1 MAAYRSSIIA
11 QGGERRVASPAIAA
25 RERRLW
31 RPRTG
36 LDVLS
41 AIAIA
46 AVAVFVLQFVVRKLS
61 ADSTQFVTITLNGL
75 TLGALYFLV
84 ASGFTLIF
92 GLMRVT
98 NMAHGAFYLL
108 GGYIGWAG
116 SDRSGAWLL
125 GLLAGTLAIAAIGL
139 AVQQLLL
146 RRIQGQDLREAL
158 ITIGLAIVI
167 ADQCLSFWGGTPRD
181 ITVPTGLSGAKELGI
196 ADVTYP
202 TYRLFVLIL
211 AIALGIA
218 LWVLLRRT
226 RLGMT
231 IRAGVDDRR
240 MVAALGVNVQA
251 VFAIVFAFGAA
262 LVGFSGVAGGSYL
275 SIAPGEDG
283 RYLLFS
289 LIVVIVG
296 GMGSVPGAAI
306 GAALVGLVDQFA
318 AVYVP
323 TYSVLLTFGLMVLV
337 LAVRPQGLLGRPA

>member
-1 MAAYRSSIIA
+1 VAAP
-11 QGGERRVASPAIAA
+11 RRVA
-25 RERRLW
+25 W
-31 RPRTG
+31 RPQ
-36 LDVLS
+36 S
-41 AIAIA
+41 AGDAVTAILIA
-46 AVAVFVLQFVVRKLS
+46 AVVVFVAQFAVRRLTS
-61 ADSTQFVTITLNGL
+61 DATQFLTILLNGL

-108 GGYIGWAG
+108 GGYIGFQVSDSTG
-116 SDRSGAWLL
+116 SWVL
-125 GLLAGTLAIAAIGL
+125 GLVAATVAIAVLGV

-146 RRIQGQDLREAL
+146 RRIQGEELREAL

-167 ADQCLSFWGGTPRD
+167 ADQCLAYWGGSPRD
-181 ITVPTGLSGAKELGI
+181 ITVPPGLSGAKELGVAGLI
-196 ADVTYP
+196 YP

-211 AIALGIA
+211 AIALGIG

-226 RLGMT
+226 KLGIT

-240 MVAALGVNVQA
+240 MVAALGVNVQV
-251 VFAIVFAFGAA
+251 VFAVVFALGAA

-296 GMGSVPGAAI
+296 GMGSITGAAI
-306 GAALVGLVDQFA
+306 GAAVVGIVDQFA

-323 TYSVLLTFGLMVLV
+323 TYSVLLTFGVMVLV
-337 LAVRPQGLLGRPA
+337 LATRPQGLLGRPA

>member
-1 MAAYRSSIIA
+1 
-11 QGGERRVASPAIAA
+11 VP
-25 RERRLW
+25 
-31 RPRTG
+31 
-36 LDVLS
+36 DVLS
-41 AIAIA
+41 AIAVA
-46 AVAVFVLQFVVRKLS
+46 AVAVFVVQFTVRRLS
-61 ADSTQFVTITLNGL
+61 ADATQFLTIALNGL

-108 GGYIGWAG
+108 GGYIGFEV
-116 SDRSGAWLL
+116 SERSGNWYL
-125 GLLAGTLAIAAIGL
+125 GVLAGTAVIAALGL
-139 AVQQLLL
+139 GVQQALL

-167 ADQCLSFWGGTPRD
+167 ADQCLAYWGGAPRD
-181 ITVPTGLSGAKELGI
+181 ITVPTGLSGARDLGV
-196 ADVTYP
+196 ADLTYP
-202 TYRLFVLIL
+202 TYRLFIL
-211 AIALGIA
+211 ALAAALGIA
-218 LWVLLRRT
+218 LWILLRRT
-226 RLGMT
+226 KLGIT

-240 MVAALGVNVQA
+240 MVAALGVNVQV
-251 VFAIVFAFGAA
+251 VFAIVFALGAA

-275 SIAPGEDG
+275 SLAPGEDG

-296 GMGSVPGAAI
+296 GMGSVPGAAL

>member
-1 MAAYRSSIIA
+1 VAA
-11 QGGERRVASPAIAA
+11 PAIPTA
-25 RERRLW
+25 RRQFW
-31 RPRTG
+31 RPQSAT
-36 LDVLS
+36 DALS
-41 AIAIA
+41 AIVIA
-46 AVAVFVLQFVVRKLS
+46 AVAVFVLQFVVRKVTS
-61 ADSTQFVTITLNGL
+61 DATQFVTIALNGL

-108 GGYIGWAG
+108 GGYIGFEV
-116 SDRSGAWLL
+116 SDRTGNWYL
-125 GLLAGTLAIAAIGL
+125 GVLAGALGIAALGV

-158 ITIGLAIVI
+158 ITIGVAIVI
-167 ADQCLSFWGGTPRD
+167 ADQCLAYWGGAPRD
-181 ITVPTGLSGAKELGI
+181 ILVPSGLSGAQELRV
-196 ADVTYP
+196 ADVIYP
-202 TYRLFVLIL
+202 TYRLFVLGL
-211 AIALGIA
+211 AIALGIG
-218 LWVLLRRT
+218 LWLLLQHT
-226 RLGMT
+226 KLGIT

-240 MVAALGVNVQA
+240 MVAALGVNIQV
-251 VFAIVFAFGAA
+251 VFAIVFALGAA

-275 SIAPGEDG
+275 SLAPGEDG

-289 LIVVIVG
+289 LVVVIVG
-296 GMGSVPGAAI
+296 GMGSVPGAAL